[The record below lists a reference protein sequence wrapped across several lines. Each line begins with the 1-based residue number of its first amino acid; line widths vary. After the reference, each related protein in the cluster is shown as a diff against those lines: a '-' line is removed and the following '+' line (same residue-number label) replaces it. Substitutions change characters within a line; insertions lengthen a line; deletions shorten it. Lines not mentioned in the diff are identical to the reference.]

1 MALVRRGPVI
11 AFLGPDGAG
20 KGTVI
25 AGVQEALD
33 GPVTVLYLGR
43 PRRRRVEDDRGDRA
57 RDGEGSPRSRAGGAG
72 IEGGARRRRPS
83 STRECAFLAWR
94 AARHLR
100 LLLRGYAAA
109 CRGNV
114 VLCDRHP
121 VEVLA
126 VRPPRTSAG
135 AALERFIARRL
146 IPWPDAL
153 IVLDA
158 PASRL
163 LHRKGEHSLAVLEHR
178 RSAYLDVFGARAA
191 AIVSTD
197 GPPEVSIANALAT
210 VRQVRSRSAAG
221 GGAEGQGP
229 RGSSPW

>member
-25 AGVQEALD
+25 AGVREALD

-43 PRRRRVEDDRGDRA
+43 PRRQRDRR
-57 RDGEGSPRSRAGGAG
+57 GA
-72 IEGGARRRRPS
+72 EGARRRRPG

-109 CRGNV
+109 WRGYV

-126 VRPPRTSAG
+126 VRPPRTPAG

-158 PASRL
+158 PAPRL
-163 LHRKGEHSLAVLEHR
+163 LHRKGEHSLAVLER
-178 RSAYLDVFGARAA
+178 RRRAYLEVFGTRAA

-197 GPPEVSIANALAT
+197 GPPEVSIANALAA
-210 VRQVRSRSAAG
+210 VRQVRSSSAARDGSDVKGRPEAVRRGNTG
-221 GGAEGQGP
+221 GR
-229 RGSSPW
+229 RGRL